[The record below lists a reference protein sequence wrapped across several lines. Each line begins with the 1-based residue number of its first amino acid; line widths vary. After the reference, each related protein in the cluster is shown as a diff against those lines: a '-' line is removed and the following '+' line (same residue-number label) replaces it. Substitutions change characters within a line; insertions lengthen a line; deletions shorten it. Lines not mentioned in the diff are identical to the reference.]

1 MEEKVTY
8 TNNYNMDSLLPNFFL
23 LNKTDLLNQFITKWF
38 LLVAVTVWNK
48 ERLRSRGQKSLLTEE
63 GNHSYLGESF

>member
-23 LNKTDLLNQFITKWF
+23 LNKTDLLNQFITK
-38 LLVAVTVWNK
+38 
-48 ERLRSRGQKSLLTEE
+48 
-63 GNHSYLGESF
+63 